1 MCTTNQLTLEQITP
15 FDHRPSNEMD
25 QNFPSLSLEEKCLA
39 TVLCNGELAAF
50 IPSPMPFLPSALANK
65 LSLIFVNGL
74 G

>member
-25 QNFPSLSLEEKCLA
+25 PLSLEEKCLA
-39 TVLCNGELAAF
+39 TALCNGELAAL
-50 IPSPMPFLPSALANK
+50 IPSPMPFLPPALANE